1 MARFVVG
8 ISGASGIILAKRAIA
23 ALAALQHDVELVMS
37 KSAAL
42 TALEELG
49 AEFATPE
56 KFLNSFTEQ
65 ERARITLHS
74 INDFRAPIASG
85 SYPADGMLVLPCSMA
100 TLAAIAV
107 GLSDNVLR
115 RAADVTLKER
125 RPLVIVPR
133 EMPFSDIHLEN
144 MLKLSRMGAQIVPPI
159 PGWYSHPKTV
169 EDIEN
174 FIVGRILDSLKVAH
188 SIYPRW
194 GM

>member
-8 ISGASGIILAKRAIA
+8 ISGASGIILAKRAII